1 MTALTS
7 AQRADFTVC
16 QALHAKHGK
25 SYYFAT
31 RFFPEEQR
39 LATFALYAFFRVPD
53 DLVDETYVHD
63 GEKARAA
70 LIHWREEWRKA
81 YEGFPTD
88 EPVLRATAFTFHR
101 FKIPYE
107 YSESFLEAMLQDAT
121 KTRYERYDELCNYMY
136 GSAVVVGLMMTYVIG
151 FSDPIALKYAQALGE
166 AMQLTNFLRD
176 IREDYEERDR
186 IYVPM
191 QELEA
196 FGMSEAHIRQHTCDE
211 YWTAF
216 MQFQIQRCDELYT
229 EAQKGIPLLHS
240 SGRLAVAVAS
250 RLYQEIL
257 RKIEG
262 QDYNIFTSRAHTST
276 WEKVKL
282 SVQTWR
288 SL

>member
-1 MTALTS
+1 MTLTP
-7 AQRADFTVC
+7 AQRADFAVC

-53 DLVDETYVHD
+53 DLVDETYVK
-63 GEKARAA
+63 EPKKAKEA
-70 LIHWREEWRKA
+70 LVDWRDEWRKA
-81 YEGFPTD
+81 YEGFPTH
-88 EPVLRATAFTFHR
+88 EPVLRATAWTFHH
-101 FKIPYE
+101 FQIPYE
-107 YSESFLEAMLQDAT
+107 YSESFLEAMLQDVIQA
-121 KTRYERYDELCNYMY
+121 RYQRYDELCDYMY

-176 IREDYEERDR
+176 IREDYEQRNR
-186 IYVPM
+186 IYLPS

-196 FGMSEAHIRQHTCDE
+196 FGVSEDHIRTHICDE
-211 YWTAF
+211 HWTAF
-216 MQFQIQRCDELYT
+216 MQFQIQRCDELYA
-229 EAQKGIPLLHS
+229 EAQKGIPLLNS
-240 SGRLAVAVAS
+240 SGRLTVAIAG

-257 RKIEG
+257 RKIEA
-262 QDYNIFTSRAHTST
+262 QNYNIFLERARTST
-276 WEKVKL
+276 WEKAKL
-282 SVQTWR
+282 SFQTWK